1 MSDPPRWRRALA
13 AQPVEWLSDRVAR
26 TGLRSAGCPRAVVEA
41 QALPPAPG
49 AGVADDDFG
58 LRMLHCAV
66 TQQARQQCVQ
76 VVRPCKAG
84 NNKRDAR
91 PHAWRHAFLPIPIA
105 GVRTRFTH
113 TSAQIP
119 PVAVLVGPV
128 AGQREVHVHVC
139 SGRSR
144 ARTQARAR
152 APRAHRK
159 YRNLHCRKKCFQL
172 KTHSDYDTRVSA
184 RMCASSSD
192 VRPL

>member
-128 AGQREVHVHVC
+128 AGQRDVHVYSVRG
-139 SGRSR
+139 GRVLGGRVLSSLVAMQR
-144 ARTQARAR
+144 PTSLPVRVRQAR
-152 APRAHRK
+152 
-159 YRNLHCRKKCFQL
+159 
-172 KTHSDYDTRVSA
+172 
-184 RMCASSSD
+184 SSSS
-192 VRPL
+192 RKRSCRFCGARS